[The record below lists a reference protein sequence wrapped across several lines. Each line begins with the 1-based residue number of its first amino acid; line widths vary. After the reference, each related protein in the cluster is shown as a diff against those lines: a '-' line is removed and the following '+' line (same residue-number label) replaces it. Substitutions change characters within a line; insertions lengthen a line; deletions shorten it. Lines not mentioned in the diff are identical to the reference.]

1 MKIKY
6 GKYRIRLKHS
16 FGISRSA
23 NKWYDILYVY
33 LVDGDI
39 IGRGEAAPSSRYGE
53 SIIQIETIL
62 KKGITLPKDLSSKDQ
77 IWQHISSQLD
87 GIKAL
92 SAAFN
97 MAIWDWW
104 GKKQKSPVHALLN
117 VNIDKMP
124 YTSFTIAIGD
134 LDEIGQKVEEAEPYR
149 ILKVKLG
156 TPHDDKEII
165 NEIRRHTDKLVRVDA
180 NEGWQL
186 ESAIS
191 FSKWLAD
198 LNVEFIEQP
207 FPSNK
212 LNQTAKLKKHSPL
225 DIYADENSI
234 KSSDINLIAHAFDGI
249 NIKLMKCGSLDEA
262 KRMIEVAKLYKLKVM
277 MGCMVES
284 SVSVTAAAHLSGD
297 VDKVDLDGNL
307 LIEND
312 PYSGLKVRNGKL
324 VLPDGNGLGTN
335 TLIEKHDLL

>member
-1 MKIKY
+1 MEIKY
-6 GKYRIRLKHS
+6 AKYRIRLKHS

-23 NKWYDILYVY
+23 NKWYDILYVF

-39 IGRGEAAPSSRYGE
+39 IGRGEAAPSSRYQE
-53 SIIQIETIL
+53 SISQIETII
-62 KKGITLPKDLSSKDQ
+62 KKGITLPEDLSSKDK
-77 IWQHISSQLD
+77 IWEHISSQVS
-87 GIKAL
+87 GIVSLK
-92 SAAFN
+92 AAFN

-104 GKKQKSPVHALLN
+104 GKKQKLPLHALLKTN
-117 VNIDKMP
+117 VEITP

-134 LDEIGQKVEEAEPYR
+134 LDEIGEKVEQAEPYR

-156 TPHDDKEII
+156 TPNYDKEIM
-165 NEIRRHTDKLVRVDA
+165 NEIRRHTDKLIRVDA
-180 NEGWQL
+180 NEGWHL
-186 ESAIS
+186 ENAIS

-198 LNVEFIEQP
+198 QNVELIEQP

-212 LNQTAKLKKHSPL
+212 LNQTAKLKKASPL
-225 DIYADENSI
+225 EIYADENSI
-234 KSSDINLIAHAFDGI
+234 KSSDINHISHAFDGI

-262 KRMIEVAKLYKLKVM
+262 KRMIEVAKVYKLKIM

-284 SVSVTAAAHLSGD
+284 SVSITAAAHLSGH

-312 PYSGLKVRNGKL
+312 PYSGLKVINGKL
-324 VLPDGNGLGTN
+324 VLPDGYGSGTN
-335 TLIEKHDLL
+335 ILIHNPELL